1 MTMQRLKNEDV
12 EIANEDVE
20 IASEGAEIFVELNL
34 ENKKDESESI
44 LSEFHDVESK
54 QQVQTSKYN
63 KLRCSKSNIFI

>member
-44 LSEFHDVESK
+44 LSEFHEYYMNFFDDLSNYCAP
-54 QQVQTSKYN
+54 YN
-63 KLRCSKSNIFI
+63 KTL